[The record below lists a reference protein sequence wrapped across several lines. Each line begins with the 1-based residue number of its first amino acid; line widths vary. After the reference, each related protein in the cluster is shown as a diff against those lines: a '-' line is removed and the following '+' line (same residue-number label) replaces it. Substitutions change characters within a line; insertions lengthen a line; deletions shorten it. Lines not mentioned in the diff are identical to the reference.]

1 MAGQE
6 ALVLL
11 PVARIGREIEA
22 DEKVIL
28 IPDLNPLGPRL
39 TPQHP
44 QGGLRSSL
52 DPAVPSCGQRNGVG
66 EGCGGQAGGLGA
78 KSKQCH
84 LPQGPA
90 ALHRSSVFVLHPSPA
105 DLCWCCR

>member
-11 PVARIGREIEA
+11 PVARISREIEA

-66 EGCGGQAGGLGA
+66 GSEMEQGGLQSGEN
-78 KSKQCH
+78 
-84 LPQGPA
+84 
-90 ALHRSSVFVLHPSPA
+90 
-105 DLCWCCR
+105 